1 MAFTDTELMMLEQM
15 TYVGGDACKLA
26 GVKAA
31 QVEGETIGERL
42 SVFDEEAL
50 RELEKSGEEGQQW
63 AAIIR
68 YFQADEELS
77 SLKQGET
84 FRDENNK
91 ILATT

>member
-15 TYVGGDACKLA
+15 TYVGGAACKLA

-50 RELEKSGEEGQQW
+50 REL
-63 AAIIR
+63 
-68 YFQADEELS
+68 
-77 SLKQGET
+77 
-84 FRDENNK
+84 
-91 ILATT
+91 